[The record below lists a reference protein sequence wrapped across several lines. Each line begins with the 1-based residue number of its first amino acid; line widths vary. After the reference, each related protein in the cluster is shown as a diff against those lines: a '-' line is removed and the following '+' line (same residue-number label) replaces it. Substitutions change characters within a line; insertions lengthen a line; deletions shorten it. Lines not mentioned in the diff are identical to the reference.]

1 MEYFTEYFADAGPEN
16 EQAVIEELGTP
27 KIAAA
32 ELMMN
37 LLDKKMDEHTAM
49 EQEEKR
55 NEKKKTT
62 GASVNLDRRSHPVC
76 GSHRST
82 GSDQCHHCPALRGA
96 LCGVVRHEY
105 LSGRSGR
112 RGRRNKAAAA
122 GNSGSYGF
130 LRRIFSYHRNGHF
143 TDWNQYFV
151 YCVRRIPCKMDGM
164 ALCVV
169 RAENNKKRRPKIM
182 KKWTKAALM
191 TGCACCIA
199 GVALI
204 LCGWA
209 DGGKAY
215 VETYDLNAFDGSAT
229 KEESISVQEKIKI
242 DDFDKLQTDLAIGD
256 LRILP
261 SGDDS
266 CYLAW
271 RIPSKKGET
280 AVEYRVRDGVLSIE
294 ERSAVSDTIYINI
307 DFAEEIL
314 SGGKES
320 ETGVILYVPE
330 KKVLKKIEVTMGFG
344 DVQMNGIR
352 AESGSLQ
359 NADGD
364 ITLFGCDMQN
374 IKCKADY
381 GDVELKSGTWENG
394 SITLEDGDAKIQNTK
409 LSGDVSVKNSYGD
422 IDLELGEKDLE
433 QLEITAKTDFGE
445 IDVPDTMENLMQKEE
460 DEQSFSYVPDQ
471 PAGRITLMTKDG
483 DISLEND

>member
-1 MEYFTEYFADAGPEN
+1 
-16 EQAVIEELGTP
+16 
-27 KIAAA
+27 
-32 ELMMN
+32 
-37 LLDKKMDEHTAM
+37 
-49 EQEEKR
+49 
-55 NEKKKTT
+55 
-62 GASVNLDRRSHPVC
+62 
-76 GSHRST
+76 
-82 GSDQCHHCPALRGA
+82 
-96 LCGVVRHEY
+96 
-105 LSGRSGR
+105 
-112 RGRRNKAAAA
+112 
-122 GNSGSYGF
+122 
-130 LRRIFSYHRNGHF
+130 
-143 TDWNQYFV
+143 
-151 YCVRRIPCKMDGM
+151 
-164 ALCVV
+164 
-169 RAENNKKRRPKIM
+169 M
-182 KKWTKAALM
+182 KKWTKAALL

-199 GVALI
+199 GVALM

-215 VETYDLNAFDGSAT
+215 AETYDLNAFDGSAK

-242 DDFDKLQTDLAIGD
+242 DDFEKLQADLAIGD

-294 ERSAVSDTIYINI
+294 ETSAVSDTIYINI
-307 DFAEEIL
+307 DFTEEIL
-314 SGGKES
+314 SGGKQS

-330 KKVLKKIEVTMGFG
+330 KKVLKKIEITMGFG

-409 LSGDVSVKNSYGD
+409 LSGDVSVENKLETDCWMD
-422 IDLELGEKDLE
+422 IA
-433 QLEITAKTDFGE
+433 TAHCF
-445 IDVPDTMENLMQKEE
+445 VV
-460 DEQSFSYVPDQ
+460 Y
-471 PAGRITLMTKDG
+471 
-483 DISLEND
+483 

>member
-1 MEYFTEYFADAGPEN
+1 
-16 EQAVIEELGTP
+16 
-27 KIAAA
+27 
-32 ELMMN
+32 
-37 LLDKKMDEHTAM
+37 
-49 EQEEKR
+49 
-55 NEKKKTT
+55 
-62 GASVNLDRRSHPVC
+62 
-76 GSHRST
+76 
-82 GSDQCHHCPALRGA
+82 
-96 LCGVVRHEY
+96 
-105 LSGRSGR
+105 
-112 RGRRNKAAAA
+112 
-122 GNSGSYGF
+122 
-130 LRRIFSYHRNGHF
+130 
-143 TDWNQYFV
+143 
-151 YCVRRIPCKMDGM
+151 
-164 ALCVV
+164 
-169 RAENNKKRRPKIM
+169 M
-182 KKWTKAALM
+182 KKWTKTALL

-199 GVALI
+199 GAVLMFS
-204 LCGWA
+204 GWA
-209 DGGKAY
+209 SGGKAY
-215 VETYDLNAFDGSAT
+215 AETYDLNAMSGSAK
-229 KEESISVQEKIKI
+229 KEDGISAQEKIKL
-242 DDFDKLQTDLAIGD
+242 DDFDELQADLTIGD
-256 LRILP
+256 LNILP

-294 ERSAVSDTIYINI
+294 ETSAVSDTIYINI
-307 DFAEEIL
+307 DFTEEIL
-314 SGGKES
+314 SGGKQS

-352 AESGSLQ
+352 AESGNLQ

-409 LSGDVSVKNSYGD
+409 LSGDVSVENSYGD
-422 IDLELGEKDLE
+422 IELELGKKDLE
-433 QLEITAKTDFGE
+433 RLEITAKTDFGE

>member
-1 MEYFTEYFADAGPEN
+1 
-16 EQAVIEELGTP
+16 
-27 KIAAA
+27 
-32 ELMMN
+32 
-37 LLDKKMDEHTAM
+37 
-49 EQEEKR
+49 
-55 NEKKKTT
+55 
-62 GASVNLDRRSHPVC
+62 
-76 GSHRST
+76 
-82 GSDQCHHCPALRGA
+82 
-96 LCGVVRHEY
+96 
-105 LSGRSGR
+105 
-112 RGRRNKAAAA
+112 
-122 GNSGSYGF
+122 
-130 LRRIFSYHRNGHF
+130 
-143 TDWNQYFV
+143 
-151 YCVRRIPCKMDGM
+151 
-164 ALCVV
+164 
-169 RAENNKKRRPKIM
+169 M
-182 KKWTKAALM
+182 KKWTKTALL

-199 GVALI
+199 GAVLMFS
-204 LCGWA
+204 GWA
-209 DGGKAY
+209 SGGKAY
-215 VETYDLNAFDGSAT
+215 AETYDLNAMSGSAK
-229 KEESISVQEKIKI
+229 KEDGISTQEKIKL
-242 DDFDKLQTDLAIGD
+242 DDFDELQADLTIGD
-256 LRILP
+256 LNILP

-294 ERSAVSDTIYINI
+294 ETSAVSDTIYINI
-307 DFAEEIL
+307 DFTEEIL
-314 SGGKES
+314 SGGKQS

-409 LSGDVSVKNSYGD
+409 LSGDVSVENSYGD

-433 QLEITAKTDFGE
+433 RLEITAKTDFGE

-471 PAGRITLMTKDG
+471 AAGRITLMTKDG